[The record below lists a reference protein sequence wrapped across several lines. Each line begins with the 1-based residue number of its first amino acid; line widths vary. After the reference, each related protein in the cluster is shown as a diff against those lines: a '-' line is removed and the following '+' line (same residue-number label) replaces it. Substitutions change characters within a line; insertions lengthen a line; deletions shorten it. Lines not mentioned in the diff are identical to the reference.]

1 MRVRLFSPQE
11 IVFPFTLGVEQSH
24 YCMHVLR
31 LNVGDKIQL
40 FNAVQGGYEAV
51 IKNIHKKGIVVDDG
65 VLIKALQHFK
75 KCALAFSPIKQD
87 RLNFMIEKA
96 TELGV
101 SDFYPILCDYTQVHK
116 INADRLLKIAIE
128 AAEQS
133 ERMDI
138 PTIHQ
143 MMKLRDFLQH
153 AQDLKLTFAAAL
165 ERTDYRLTVQ
175 SIDGVIIGPEGGFS
189 MTEKNLLVAQCVP
202 ISLGDTILRAETAA
216 IVGIDRI
223 RV

>member
-1 MRVRLFSPQE
+1 MRVRLFSPQD
-11 IVFPFTLGVEQSH
+11 IVFPYVLNGEQSH
-24 YCMHVLR
+24 YCAHVLR
-31 LNVGDKIQL
+31 LNVDDKICL
-40 FNAVQGGYEAV
+40 FNAIQGEYEAV
-51 IKNIHKKGIVVDDG
+51 IQTIHKKGIIVDDG
-65 VLIKALQHFK
+65 VLIKAPQRLK

-138 PTIHQ
+138 PTIHAC
-143 MMKLRDFLQH
+143 MKLRDFVQYSQN
-153 AQDLKLTFAAAL
+153 AQLTFAAAL
-165 ERTDYRLTVQ
+165 ERTDYALTSQ
-175 SIDGVIIGPEGGFS
+175 QIDGIIIGPEGGFS
-189 MTEKNLLVAQCVP
+189 AIEKNLLAAQCVP
-202 ISLGDTILRAETAA
+202 LSLGETILRAETAA

-223 RV
+223 RL